1 MIFFLSFIYLVENDL
16 HLLRSQSI
24 SSLLVPNVI
33 LSVLS
38 MSSNQ
43 AINEIYFSTSANWK
57 KEKKGEFITTES
69 SESFPFSC
77 PSVLGGIETPSP
89 EDLLLSA
96 IATCTVT
103 TLLHM
108 CDKLHTSPDSLQ
120 VKVSAYLR
128 LIDGANYEFQ
138 DINCHVDVSGE
149 EFLLERA
156 CELIPKYCAV
166 SNAIRPE
173 ISYLVTINSEKKFTI
188 SSNKKD

>member
-1 MIFFLSFIYLVENDL
+1 
-16 HLLRSQSI
+16 
-24 SSLLVPNVI
+24 
-33 LSVLS
+33 
-38 MSSNQ
+38 MSSHQ
-43 AINEIYFSTSANWK
+43 PINEIYFSTSANWK
-57 KEKKGEFITTES
+57 KEKKGEFFTTEY

-89 EDLLLSA
+89 EDLFLSA

-108 CDKLHTSPDSLQ
+108 CDKLHTSPNSLQ

-128 LIDGANYEFQ
+128 LIDGTNYEFQ
-138 DINCHVDVSGE
+138 TIKCQIDVSGE

-166 SNAIRPE
+166 SNAIKPE
-173 ISYLVTINSEKKFTI
+173 IIYLVTLNSEKKFTI
-188 SSNKKD
+188 SKKGKKIEL

>member
-1 MIFFLSFIYLVENDL
+1 
-16 HLLRSQSI
+16 
-24 SSLLVPNVI
+24 
-33 LSVLS
+33 

-43 AINEIYFSTSANWK
+43 PINEIFFKVSANWK
-57 KEKKGEFITTES
+57 KEKKGEFYTTEYS
-69 SESFPFSC
+69 DSFPFSC

-89 EDLLLSA
+89 EDLFLSA

-128 LIDGANYEFQ
+128 LIDAANYVFQ
-138 DINCHVDVSGE
+138 AINCQIDVSGE

-166 SNAIRPE
+166 SNAIQPE
-173 ISYLVTINSEKKFTI
+173 IYYQVTLNSEKKFTI
-188 SSNKKD
+188 SKKGKRIES